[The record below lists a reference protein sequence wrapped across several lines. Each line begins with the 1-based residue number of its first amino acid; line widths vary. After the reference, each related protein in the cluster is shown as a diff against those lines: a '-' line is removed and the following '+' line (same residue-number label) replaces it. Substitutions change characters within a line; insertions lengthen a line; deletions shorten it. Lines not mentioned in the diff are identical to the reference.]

1 MFQMNK
7 RPKLILVSCLYLLL
21 ITSGCDALTP
31 TTTPTS
37 PVDSTILEERVN
49 QLEEEVS
56 SLSDSIS
63 ELAAKVDS
71 LPLDEVRRL
80 DQMKAALS
88 FSTAALLALEE
99 ATGLAARSSEEL
111 IRYYNDGLD
120 ISQLKQVHLDR
131 QQRITGMVDEQEN
144 IFVPDFAIDKKSDL
158 IELFE
163 MVRTHLEFLENLSRN
178 GANLT
183 LREQAQISALPSE
196 YEKRAYDRAVDI
208 RRELLDLK
216 LLTEHEIKSIE
227 GSEQ

>member
-1 MFQMNK
+1 MTG
-7 RPKLILVSCLYLLL
+7 RPKLTLAGCLLLFL

-31 TTTPTS
+31 TTTPVTT
-37 PVDSTILEERVN
+37 VDSTVFEERIN
-49 QLEEEVS
+49 KLEEEVT

-71 LPLDEVRRL
+71 LPVDEVRRL
-80 DQMKAALS
+80 DQMQTGLS
-88 FSTAALLALEE
+88 FSTAALLVLEE
-99 ATGLAARSSEEL
+99 ATDLAAQSSDEL
-111 IRYYNDGLD
+111 SQYYNDNLD
-120 ISQLKQVHLDR
+120 ISQLRTVLLDR
-131 QQRITGMVDEQEN
+131 QQRITGLIGEQEN
-144 IFVPDFAIDKKSDL
+144 IFVPEFAIDKKSNL

-183 LREQAQISALPSE
+183 LREKAQISALPSE
-196 YEKRAYDRAVDI
+196 YEKRAYDWAVEI

-227 GSEQ
+227 SSR